1 MTQVGKWTLLEIVG
15 QGAAATVWRATDF
28 ERTVTVKVADA
39 NDAKARQSLAHE
51 GRILKRLDHPTLPRL
66 IEIVE
71 TPPALVFESP
81 PAQTYSELLAKGT
94 LWTLPLSKR
103 LDTLSVIAAALD
115 WLHDQNIIHRDV
127 KPAHMTVTD
136 PPLLFDFGIAQMITD
151 TNPPDPDAGTAAY
164 MPPPGEPVSP
174 ARDAYAFAVTTYEL
188 LLGAH
193 PLLVAA
199 DRDIAP
205 GVLRQRAAGKVQ
217 KNSWRK
223 PSAVPHWE
231 LPPDLRSAG
240 LDRLDELFT
249 EALGTPEKRPARLAL
264 WMGYIRACIP
274 PGEDSLT
281 VAPEVLPAA
290 FEPAHTAH
298 EVASSLRTD
307 GISQSRTW
315 RAAVVALALVAILVL
330 VMILLRR

>member
-39 NDAKARQSLAHE
+39 ADAKARQSLAHE
-51 GRILKRLDHPTLPRL
+51 GRILRQLEHPTLPRL
-66 IEIVE
+66 IEIVG

-81 PAQTYSELLAKGT
+81 PAQTYSELLSKGT
-94 LWTLPLSKR
+94 LWTLPLSQR
-103 LDTLSVIAAALD
+103 LETLSVIAAALD

-127 KPAHMTVTD
+127 KPAHLTVTD
-136 PPLLFDFGIAQMITD
+136 PPLLFDFGIAQMIAD
-151 TNPPDPDAGTAAY
+151 TSPPDPDAGTAAY
-164 MPPPGEPVSP
+164 MPPPGEPVSIV
-174 ARDAYAFAVTTYEL
+174 RDAYAFAVTTYEL

-205 GVLRQRAAGKVQ
+205 GVLRQRAASKVL
-217 KNSWRK
+217 KDSWRK
-223 PSAVPHWE
+223 PSTVPHWE
-231 LPPDLRSAG
+231 LPPDLRSAR

-249 EALGTPEKRPARLAL
+249 EALGAPEKRPKRLAP
-264 WMGYIRACIP
+264 WMNYVRACIP
-274 PGEDSLT
+274 PGEDNLT
-281 VAPEVLPAA
+281 VAPKVLPAA

-307 GISQSRTW
+307 GTSRGRRW
-315 RAAVVALALVAILVL
+315 RAIVVALAFLAIVVL
-330 VMILLRR
+330 VVILLRR